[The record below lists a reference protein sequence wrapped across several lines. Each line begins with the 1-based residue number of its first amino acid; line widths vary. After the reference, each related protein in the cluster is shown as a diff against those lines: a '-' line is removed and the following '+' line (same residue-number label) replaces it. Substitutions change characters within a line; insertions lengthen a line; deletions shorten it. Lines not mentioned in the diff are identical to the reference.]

1 MGGTM
6 RRSRFVIGLI
16 AAAAWPLI
24 VFAQPSAAE
33 EHNLS
38 LTQAQQS
45 EIWRTLGKSAAKTQ
59 EPAGL
64 NVGEA
69 VPDTMN
75 VLRFNRHLRQK
86 IRAIGSYRYALL
98 HGQVLIVDPATKQ
111 IVSIIGP

>member
-1 MGGTM
+1 MKM
-6 RRSRFVIGLI
+6 RRREFIVGLI

-24 VFAQPSAAE
+24 ALAQPSGADE
-33 EHNLS
+33 KHNLS

-45 EIWRTLGKSAAKTQ
+45 EIWSALGKSARRTQ

-69 VPDTMN
+69 VPATMN
-75 VLRFNRHLRQK
+75 VLPFSRHLRQK
-86 IRAIGSYRYALL
+86 IRAIGSYRYGLL

-111 IVSIIGP
+111 IISIIGP